1 MPFPGDYEQ
10 AVIYS
15 ILNEEPEF
23 SEEIPANLQQLL
35 PKALA
40 KDPQERYQNV
50 GEVLA
55 YLESFDTAQTSGVAK
70 SVGAN
75 GHSPFSCHSE

>member
-1 MPFPGDYEQ
+1 M
-10 AVIYS
+10 IYA

-40 KDPQERYQNV
+40 KNPRERYQNV

-55 YLESFDTAQTSGVAK
+55 HLESFDTTQTSGVAK
-70 SVGAN
+70 PVGA
-75 GHSPFSCHSE
+75 GLKPAPTKKLWHSNWRHYHF